1 MTLTRIAI
9 PKRSTDEVVLDRPL
23 TVRLTLQQR
32 RTADL
37 MASMSGYTNTSHF
50 IRDLL
55 TNAAG
60 QMELARAA

>member
-1 MTLTRIAI
+1 MTRIQI
-9 PKRSTDEVVLDRPL
+9 PQRSTAEVVLDRPL

-55 TNAAG
+55 ANAAG
-60 QMELARAA
+60 QMELSKAV